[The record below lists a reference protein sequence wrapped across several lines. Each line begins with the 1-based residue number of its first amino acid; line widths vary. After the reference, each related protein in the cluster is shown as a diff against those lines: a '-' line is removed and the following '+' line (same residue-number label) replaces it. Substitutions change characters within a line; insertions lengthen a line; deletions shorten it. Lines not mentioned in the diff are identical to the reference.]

1 MKRNRKTLL
10 KAVMCFMLSMTLFL
24 QGSINVFAITTQ
36 FDVPD
41 IEKDWT
47 PDNCKYKSPNL
58 NIMVCQWGYGLVAD
72 VLNTSNI
79 DTLLAE
85 LHANVSTAGN
95 SRSILGIYME
105 GAGLSETNAADIAN
119 AGWTEV
125 DLYYETFFVGGS
137 APTGAMTPSVA
148 KTTDENAMLILSEA
162 GITEN
167 IAMVSV
173 SGVNMTWANYILY
186 ETEFNFLKGKTL
198 YSYKFIPDLGLFVPI
213 EETYF
218 GTYGP
223 NFLELYDLQKAE
235 TDVNGIYVTLTQS
248 LPETVVVS
256 ADQVNVLREAASV
269 TPPAGEVSTKPST
282 PSENAPVT
290 ESETVRDDDTV
301 TESET
306 ITEKVAGKESVTD
319 EKRPE
324 DSEATE
330 DTEDTENTEDTSAL
344 VVVNTDDTVE
354 WKFANGQGP
363 ENFTAEATVKAINET
378 EVSVDFAYSGGL
390 PEGTEVTVKVPK
402 DNVNY
407 QEGDTLYL
415 YYCNPETNQRDFV
428 GEGKYQESRV
438 TFKINHCSEYVITTI
453 GPNAVESADGS
464 MPIWIIGLVIGLMA
478 CGVVGFVVFKKRICN

>member
-1 MKRNRKTLL
+1 MKTNRKTLL
-10 KAVMCFMLSMTLFL
+10 KAIMCFILSMTLFL
-24 QGSINVFAITTQ
+24 QGSMNVFAINTK
-36 FDVPD
+36 FDVPT

-58 NIMVCQWGYGLVAD
+58 NIMVCKWGYGLVAD

-85 LHANVSTAGN
+85 LHANVSPAGN

-125 DLYYETFFVGGS
+125 ELYYESFLVAGS

-148 KTTDENAMLILSEA
+148 KTTDENAMTILSEA

-173 SGVNMTWANYILY
+173 SGVNMTWANYILH
-186 ETEFNFLKGKTL
+186 EAEFNFLKGKTL
-198 YSYKFIPDLGLFVPI
+198 YSYKFIADLGVFVPI

-218 GTYGP
+218 GTYGA

-235 TDVNGIYVTLTQS
+235 EDVNGIYVTLTQS

-269 TPPAGEVSTKPST
+269 TPPASEVSTKPST
-282 PSENAPVT
+282 PSQNEPAT
-290 ESETVRDDDTV
+290 ESETVSDNETV

-306 ITEKVAGKESVTD
+306 ITETVAENEPATD
-319 EKRPE
+319 EKMPE
-324 DSEATE
+324 VSKETE
-330 DTEDTENTEDTSAL
+330 GTSAL
-344 VVVNTDDTVE
+344 VVANTDDTVE

-363 ENFTAEATVKAINET
+363 ENFTAEATVKAISET
-378 EVSVDFAYSGGL
+378 EVSVDFAYSGML
-390 PEGTEVTVKVPK
+390 PEGTEVTVKVPN

-415 YYCNPETNQRDFV
+415 YYCNPETSQRDFV
-428 GEGKYQESRV
+428 DEGEYVGSKV

-453 GPNAVESADGS
+453 GPNDVESAGGS
-464 MPIWIIGLVIGLMA
+464 MPIWIIGLVCGMMA
-478 CGVVGFVVFKKRICN
+478 CGVVGFVIFKKKK